1 VALRVT
7 QALFLKREG
16 KVNSVL
22 LSSSYLPTIISL
34 LMKRYRTAG
43 VCSGFQNES
52 TRCTGC
58 TTFVPATNT
67 ECGTPQSG
75 PDTGFLLK
83 KHEVYRV
90 YQYFSVSFSVRPW
103 TVVIESVFDSLNNR
117 YKWYKVQESQ
127 LTQGSPVYHLFFVR
141 GTPLPTFLSKSIA

>member
-1 VALRVT
+1 M
-7 QALFLKREG
+7 
-16 KVNSVL
+16 NSVL
-22 LSSSYLPTIISL
+22 LSSRSLYTIISL
-34 LMKRYRTAG
+34 LMKRHRTVG

-127 LTQGSPVYHLFFVR
+127 LTQGLPVYHLHFVA
-141 GTPLPTFLSKSIA
+141 GTPWEALSSKSIT